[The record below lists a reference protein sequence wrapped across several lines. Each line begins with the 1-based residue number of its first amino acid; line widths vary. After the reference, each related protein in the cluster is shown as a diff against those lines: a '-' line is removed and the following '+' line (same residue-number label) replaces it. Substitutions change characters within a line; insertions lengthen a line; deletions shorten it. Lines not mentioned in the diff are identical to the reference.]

1 MNRKIGG
8 TKRAKIRKNR
18 AMDGGHATLKAF
30 RLLHSLKNALRVA
43 CPPMAVNLYSIS

>member
-18 AMDGGHATLKAF
+18 ARDGGHATLKAL
-30 RLLHSLKNALRVA
+30 RLLHMLKSALRVA
-43 CPPMAVNLYSIS
+43 CPPMTVNLYSVF